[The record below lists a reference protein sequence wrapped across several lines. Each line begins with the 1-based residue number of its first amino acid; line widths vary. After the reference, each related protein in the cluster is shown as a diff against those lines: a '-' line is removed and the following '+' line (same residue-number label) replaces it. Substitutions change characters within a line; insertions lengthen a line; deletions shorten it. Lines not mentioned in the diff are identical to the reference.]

1 MGDQLPEAGAES
13 PLRPWLERRQVIV
26 GEAFQ
31 RFLVGSVRTPTS
43 VEATMLIKKLQRNCW
58 AVALLRWQAT
68 LYG

>member
-1 MGDQLPEAGAES
+1 
-13 PLRPWLERRQVIV
+13 V